1 MTNSPE
7 STDEAAVSADVR
19 EAYECATPRSRALA
33 ERARSVMP
41 GGDTRSVTYHR
52 PYPSFVDSASGATLQ
67 TVDGET
73 LLDVLN
79 NYTQSVLGHAPDPVV
94 EAVCDRFRAGNGV
107 AAPTEPAVEL
117 AELLVDRVASID
129 RVRFCNSGTEATM
142 NAIRAAMAWTGEER
156 ICKIDGGYH
165 GTHDIVEIGVSGDG
179 RAHKGI
185 PRSAE
190 RRVQTVSYNDTEQL
204 KATFEAVG
212 DEMACLILEPIL
224 GAGGMIPATDEFLRT
239 ARDVTEDADVPL
251 ILDEVMS
258 FRLDPGGAQER
269 RDIEPDL
276 TALGKLI
283 GGGLPVGAVA
293 GREQLMAQFHPETGS
308 IDHSGTFN
316 ANPATMIGGVETL
329 KELDDDAIVELNRRG
344 DDLRERLQRVGDDSD
359 HQITITGEGSLFQIH
374 FTDGP
379 VRDWRS
385 SGAGGSLSEPLFH
398 AMRREGILLAP
409 RGMGNLSTAMDDEDL
424 ETITTAFERA
434 LESL

>member
-1 MTNSPE
+1 MTNPTE
-7 STDEAAVSADVR
+7 PTDETVVSAEVR
-19 EAYECATPRSRALA
+19 ESYERATPQSRALA

-52 PYPSFVDSASGATLQ
+52 PYPSFVDSASGASLQ

-79 NYTQSVLGHAPDPVV
+79 NYTQSVLGHAPEPVV

-117 AELLVDRVASID
+117 AELLVDRVDSID
-129 RVRFCNSGTEATM
+129 QIRFCNSGTEATM
-142 NAIRAAMAWTGEER
+142 NAIRAAMAWTGTER
-156 ICKIDGGYH
+156 ICKIEGGYH
-165 GTHDIVEIGVSGDG
+165 GTHDVVEVGVSGDG
-179 RAHKGI
+179 RAHEGI

-190 RRVQTVSYNDTEQL
+190 RRVQTVSYNDSEQL

-212 DEMACLILEPIL
+212 DELACLILEPIL

-239 ARDVTEDADVPL
+239 ARDVTADADVPL
-251 ILDEVMS
+251 IFDEVMS
-258 FRLDPGGAQER
+258 FRLSPGGAQER
-269 RDIEPDL
+269 RSVEPDL

-293 GREQLMAQFHPETGS
+293 GREQLMTQFHPETGS

-316 ANPATMIGGVETL
+316 ANPATMIGGVATL
-329 KELDDDAIVELNRRG
+329 EELDGDAIAELNRRG
-344 DDLRERLQRVGDDSD
+344 DELRERLQEVGDDSNQ
-359 HQITITGEGSLFQIH
+359 QITITGEGSLFQVH